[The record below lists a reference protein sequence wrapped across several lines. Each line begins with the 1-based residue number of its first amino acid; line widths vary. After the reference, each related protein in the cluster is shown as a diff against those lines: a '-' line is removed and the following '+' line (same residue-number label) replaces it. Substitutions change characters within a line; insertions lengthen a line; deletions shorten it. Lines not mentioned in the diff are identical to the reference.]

1 MFSGKRTT
9 ACMCRTMTN
18 KFCLIAEGESIMK
31 MNLMKIEMVCKLQVQ
46 KATARIL
53 HNEEDMLDKVCFA
66 LLVFP

>member
-1 MFSGKRTT
+1 
-9 ACMCRTMTN
+9 MTN

-66 LLVFP
+66 LLVFS